1 MLFVLLDDL
10 LCCVLDL
17 SCCELCLLMFV
28 FVFVLLID

>member
-17 SCCELCLLMFV
+17 SCCEFV
-28 FVFVLLID
+28 FVNVCVCVCFVD